1 MTSGHMTQRYA
12 LGELPEDT
20 LGLTQE
26 RFGFTL
32 FMSICVHAVLILGV
46 GFTLAT
52 QPRISE
58 SLDITLATFQSE
70 EAPDDAD
77 FLAQANQQGSGSEAD
92 ATAPATDTQ
101 ARFNDEVI
109 RDVSDFLTER
119 PTQTEQQ
126 RIIARDSDS
135 GPQSELTETPTPPV
149 ETPPD
154 LRNLSPDQM
163 TDAVS
168 SLQAQLDLHREAY
181 AKRPRRY
188 TMTSASTKQ
197 DADALYLDDWRKR
210 IEAIGN
216 LNYPQEASNSGIYGT
231 LRLMVSLKPDGT
243 VQDIRILRSSGE
255 RVLDEAAINIVTLA
269 APFEPFPPDMRSRVD
284 ILEIIRTWQFHR
296 GDTFSSF

>member
-1 MTSGHMTQRYA
+1 MTQTYTP
-12 LGELPEDT
+12 GELPEDT

-46 GFTLAT
+46 GFTIAT
-52 QPRISE
+52 QPRVSE

-77 FLAQANQQGSGSEAD
+77 FLAQANQQGSGSEAE
-92 ATAPATDTQ
+92 ALAPATDTQ
-101 ARFNDEVI
+101 ARFSDTVI
-109 RDVSDFLTER
+109 HDVSDFLTER
-119 PTQTEQQ
+119 PTQTEQK
-126 RIIARDSDS
+126 RIIARASDS
-135 GPQSELTETPTPPV
+135 GAQSELTETPTPPV
-149 ETPPD
+149 ATPPD

-163 TDAVS
+163 TDAIS
-168 SLQAQLDLHREAY
+168 SLQAQLDLHRQAY

-197 DADALYLDDWRKR
+197 DADVLYLDDWRKR
-210 IEAIGN
+210 IEVIGN
-216 LNYPQEASNSGIYGT
+216 LNYPQDASAAGIYGT

-243 VQDIRILRSSGE
+243 VHDIRILRSSGE
-255 RVLDEAAINIVTLA
+255 RILDDAAVSIVKLA
-269 APFEPFPPDMRSRVD
+269 APFEPFPLDMRSRVD

>member
-1 MTSGHMTQRYA
+1 

-77 FLAQANQQGSGSEAD
+77 FVAQANQQGSGSEAD

-135 GPQSELTETPTPPV
+135 GTQSELTETPTPPV

-216 LNYPQEASNSGIYGT
+216 LNYPQEASNDGIYGT
-231 LRLMVSLKPDGT
+231 LRLMVSLKPNGT

-255 RVLDEAAINIVTLA
+255 RVLDEAAVDIVKLA

-296 GDTFSSF
+296 EDTFSSF